1 MERRLTNAKE
11 EFLAANHSKLL
22 DLECVQIAYH
32 PNSLWEIYEED
43 EENAKNRPQSK
54 KIILKVGF
62 TKEDLNNFL
71 EELNF
76 NYDAGYGGQ
85 ELFGTVWYKDGTWSE
100 RDEYDGSEWWA
111 LRRVPPIPTKL
122 TNQ

>member
-1 MERRLTNAKE
+1 MDRILTNAKE
-11 EFLAANHSKLL
+11 EFLAANHSRLL
-22 DLECVQIAYH
+22 HLECVQIAYH
-32 PNSLWEIYEED
+32 PNSLWEMYEE
-43 EENAKNRPQSK
+43 NKGNVPQSK
-54 KIILKVGF
+54 EIILKVGF

-85 ELFGTVWYKDGTWSE
+85 ELFGTIWYKDGTWAE
-100 RDEYDGSEWWA
+100 RGEYDGSEWWS
-111 LRRVPPIPTKL
+111 LCRRPLIPTKL